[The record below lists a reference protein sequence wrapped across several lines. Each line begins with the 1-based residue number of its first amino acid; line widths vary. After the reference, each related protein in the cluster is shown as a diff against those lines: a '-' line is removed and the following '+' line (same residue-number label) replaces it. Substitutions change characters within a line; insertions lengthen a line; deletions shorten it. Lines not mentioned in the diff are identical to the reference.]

1 MLALARETFA
11 WHKSNLR
18 APLPVEQLQSEIM
31 PTVSTT
37 DPVLESQVFWERYK
51 KTVMVALVT
60 AVLALAAYGGYQL
73 YSARR
78 NNTAA
83 ERLGNAKTVADFQK
97 VISEYPGTAA
107 GASAYLFLANAQK
120 SEKKFAEANASLQAF
135 LDKHSKHELAGTAR
149 LAMAANLEAL
159 GKKDEALAMYQRL
172 VTSDP
177 KAYTAPVAL
186 VSQVH
191 LLKEKNQIE
200 EARRVCDTV
209 MTQYRESGSAQEAQ
223 RLLRLLKV
231 PNEPPAA
238 PPTTTVTVPPP
249 PVNPAPP
256 APAQSVGPSAA
267 APPVPKAPQPS
278 APKKP

>member
-1 MLALARETFA
+1 
-11 WHKSNLR
+11 
-18 APLPVEQLQSEIM
+18 VEPLQSEIM

-51 KTVMVALVT
+51 KTVMAALVI

-73 YSARR
+73 YSTRR
-78 NNTAA
+78 ANTAA
-83 ERLGNAKTVADFQK
+83 DRLGNAKTAADFQK

-107 GASAYLFLANAQK
+107 GASAYLFLANVQK
-120 SEKKFAEANASLQAF
+120 TEKKFAEANATLQAF
-135 LDKHSKHELAGTAR
+135 LDKHPKHELAGTAR
-149 LAMAANLEAL
+149 LAMGANLEAL
-159 GKKDEALAMYQRL
+159 GKKDEALALYQRL

-186 VSQVH
+186 ISQVH
-191 LLKEKNQIE
+191 VLKEKNQIE

-231 PNEPPAA
+231 PNEPAA
-238 PPTTTVTVPPP
+238 PPTTTVTVPAP
-249 PVNPAPP
+249 PVNSVPP
-256 APAQSVGPSAA
+256 PAQSVGPSAA